1 MAKKQ
6 KRWVYSPSK
15 PKVPDNIKTT
25 VKAKADELVETAL
38 KPQNI
43 KPPPED
49 MAFNYV
55 VDIYT
60 KWYRNYFYFCATYA
74 NPRPDAITSHFETKF
89 ARLEYVEKDWYH
101 LSYMR
106 HTGKWWEVYPDL
118 SLDECLTAIKDD
130 PLFMP

>member
-6 KRWVYSPSK
+6 KRWIYSPPK
-15 PKVPDNIKTT
+15 PKPPEGIKTT
-25 VKAKADELVETAL
+25 VKAKADDLVETVL
-38 KPQNI
+38 KPQHI

-49 MAFNYV
+49 MRWNYV

-60 KWYRNYFYFCATYA
+60 KWHGSFFYFCAKYA
-74 NPRPDAITSHFETKF
+74 NPRPGAIASHFETRF
-89 ARLEYVEKDWYH
+89 ARLEYVAKDRFH

-106 HTGKWWEVYPDL
+106 HTGKWWQVYPDL
-118 SLDECLTAIKDD
+118 SLDECLDTIEDD